1 MGTRTRF
8 VSGIALVLG
17 VIATLG
23 IPAVAGDIHVPDS
36 NATQG
41 TCNVIPWG
49 TSTEYRYQ
57 AVVPTTM
64 MASGAVYI
72 TELGFAACNAGTFSA
87 TQCEIRMAHFT
98 GATPS
103 TTFQT
108 NLEKDVTVV
117 FSGPITFPYL
127 ANQWSDVGLTSGFQ
141 YNGVDSLVVE
151 IRYVNRTGGTSFHRS
166 SNVMRLYTG
175 GTGSYTATTASGSG
189 LAALKMRFTTADV
202 LLTGSGSPTPGGT
215 INLHLSAP
223 SDAGKPYQVGSSL
236 GVGPIPLGSRQ
247 IGLDLD
253 DLLVVS
259 TSGFLP
265 AIFVNFAGQL
275 DANGK
280 GTAGIHILN
289 DARLI
294 GVRVHSAFL
303 TLDPAA
309 PLGVSSISN
318 TFTFTVL

>member
-141 YNGVDSLVVE
+141 YNGVDSLGGGDPLREPDRRHLVPPEFQRHAPVHGRHRVVHRHDRLGQRPGRAQDA
-151 IRYVNRTGGTSFHRS
+151 IHHGRRAAHPGRVRPRQAARSTCTS
-166 SNVMRLYTG
+166 RLH
-175 GTGSYTATTASGSG
+175 
-189 LAALKMRFTTADV
+189 
-202 LLTGSGSPTPGGT
+202 PTPGNPTRWVPLWVWVRSRWAAGR
-215 INLHLSAP
+215 SA
-223 SDAGKPYQVGSSL
+223 
-236 GVGPIPLGSRQ
+236 
-247 IGLDLD
+247 
-253 DLLVVS
+253 
-259 TSGFLP
+259 
-265 AIFVNFAGQL
+265 
-275 DANGK
+275 
-280 GTAGIHILN
+280 
-289 DARLI
+289 
-294 GVRVHSAFL
+294 
-303 TLDPAA
+303 
-309 PLGVSSISN
+309 
-318 TFTFTVL
+318 